1 MLQNAAMHGSD
12 VDVKDREKI
21 LSAVNEG
28 KRVRFLTYSLT
39 DTMERQLDFVIAA
52 ILKKHHHA
60 PLQSTLYSC
69 LKELVVNATKANAK
83 RVFFEELGLDIN
95 NAEQY
100 RQGMQKLKGSMS
112 EKWIREYGEKAR
124 LKGLE
129 TSITFDHTDEG
140 LRILVLNDTDLIG
153 ADETRIREKL
163 AEGMSYDDLLSFYMA
178 NGDQTE
184 GEGMGLVMNL
194 LLLKG
199 EETDPALFRI
209 GTVDGKTMGRIEIPF
224 NANFQSVRGK
234 DPRGWRDRPAEETI
248 NLNFT
253 RS

>member
-1 MLQNAAMHGSD
+1 MQGAD
-12 VDVKDREKI
+12 VDVKDRERI
-21 LSAVNEG
+21 LQAVNEG
-28 KRVRFLTYSLT
+28 KRIRFVTYSLT

-52 ILKKHHHA
+52 ILKKHHHPA
-60 PLQSTLYSC
+60 LQSTLYSC

-83 RVFFEELGLDIN
+83 RVYFEGLGLDIN
-95 NAEQY
+95 DPDQY
-100 RQGMQKLKGSMS
+100 RSGMQKLKGSIS

-124 LKGLE
+124 LRGLE
-129 TSITFDHTDEG
+129 TSITFDHTDDG

-163 AEGMSYDDLLSFYMA
+163 SEGMSYDDLLSFYMA

-199 EETDPALFRI
+199 EEIDPALFRI
-209 GTVDGKTMGRIEIPF
+209 GNIDGKTMGRIEIPF
-224 NANFQSVRGK
+224 TENSQSVRGK
-234 DPRGWRDRPAEETI
+234 DPRGWKDRPAEETI

-253 RS
+253 TEPGS